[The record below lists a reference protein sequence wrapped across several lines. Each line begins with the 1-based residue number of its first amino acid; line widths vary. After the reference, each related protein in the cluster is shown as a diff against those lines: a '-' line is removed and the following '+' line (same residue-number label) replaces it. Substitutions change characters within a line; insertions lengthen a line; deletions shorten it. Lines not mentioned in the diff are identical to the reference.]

1 MRSNSSQTSPIDL
14 QWMAA
19 KSWILYYNPGY

>member
-1 MRSNSSQTSPIDL
+1 MRSSQTSPIDL